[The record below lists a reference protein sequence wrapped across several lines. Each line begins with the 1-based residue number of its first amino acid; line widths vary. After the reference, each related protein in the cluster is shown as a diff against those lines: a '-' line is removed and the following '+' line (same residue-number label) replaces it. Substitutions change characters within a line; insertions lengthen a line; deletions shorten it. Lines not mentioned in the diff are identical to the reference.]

1 MKVFSTI
8 VKLILL
14 SAVMTVATTSCD
26 SDIDPVYVLSGDS
39 MELMG
44 GPNEV
49 ILTPDN
55 PQALALTVYW
65 SGDGRLALSD
75 TLLQAPVNVAEIT
88 IQFSKDEHF
97 TAPLNIAVDKNIHSR
112 QFLCEELNSLLDR
125 LGYEANEKAP
135 LWIRMR
141 SALAAN
147 IAPEYSNV
155 MEVLVQSYR
164 IELVLAQVLDK
175 DWKNTSMTLASPAE
189 DGIYKGFMGV
199 NGWENW
205 WLREA
210 NNVMWGNLGEEGKTF
225 YASSEDSH
233 WNFWFPNPSGCYYT
247 TVNTVE
253 GWWSA
258 LHVASLSVS
267 GDVTGEMAYNKQSN
281 QWTLPVNLA
290 TQSTL
295 TISVSGKG
303 SLYNRETTD
312 IGPAIEQTVAFGGN
326 SQNLLFGESADNI
339 SVTMP
344 AGENL
349 LVLDLSNPLQFTI
362 GIGEDVPQPEVSQY
376 LYFSGITNWEGFDDY
391 LTLYDEAGLCYGG
404 AHWIDSEWGYRAYT
418 EQAWEP
424 AYNAA
429 DGSTDLSGT
438 LILAESKDNIPA
450 PAQGLYVMDFNMKSL
465 TYELTQVQT
474 VTFTKL
480 ILTHLNK
487 SVSMKIAS
495 ILSIVALI
503 ASMATNGCSED
514 GPVTNPRQEEPQKVV
529 KEEGFA
535 RGADVS
541 WLTQMEA
548 EGLKF
553 YTPDENRQEMECMEL
568 LRDYCGVNSIRLRV
582 WVNPKDGWN
591 NMNDVIVKAKR
602 AERLG
607 LRTMIDFHFSDTWA
621 DPGHQ
626 EMPEAWKELSFD
638 DLKIALS
645 EHVKSVLTAL
655 KAVGV
660 TPEWVQVGN
669 ETTPGMML
677 PVGSVDNPEQLTALN
692 NAGYDAVKAICPDAK
707 VIVHLDAGNDQWVYN
722 RMFDILQAN
731 GGKYDMIGMSL
742 YPYWAEQE
750 GKTGGWLK
758 VADDCIANIKHV
770 KQKYNKPVMICE
782 IGMPYDQA
790 EACKQLITKMM
801 QADVEGIFYWEP
813 QAPNGYNDGYNLGC
827 FDNNAPTIALDA
839 FKIQ

>member
-1 MKVFSTI
+1 
-8 VKLILL
+8 
-14 SAVMTVATTSCD
+14 
-26 SDIDPVYVLSGDS
+26 
-39 MELMG
+39 
-44 GPNEV
+44 
-49 ILTPDN
+49 
-55 PQALALTVYW
+55 
-65 SGDGRLALSD
+65 
-75 TLLQAPVNVAEIT
+75 
-88 IQFSKDEHF
+88 
-97 TAPLNIAVDKNIHSR
+97 
-112 QFLCEELNSLLDR
+112 
-125 LGYEANEKAP
+125 
-135 LWIRMR
+135 
-141 SALAAN
+141 
-147 IAPEYSNV
+147 
-155 MEVLVQSYR
+155 
-164 IELVLAQVLDK
+164 
-175 DWKNTSMTLASPAE
+175 
-189 DGIYKGFMGV
+189 
-199 NGWENW
+199 
-205 WLREA
+205 
-210 NNVMWGNLGEEGKTF
+210 
-225 YASSEDSH
+225 
-233 WNFWFPNPSGCYYT
+233 
-247 TVNTVE
+247 
-253 GWWSA
+253 
-258 LHVASLSVS
+258 
-267 GDVTGEMAYNKQSN
+267 
-281 QWTLPVNLA
+281 
-290 TQSTL
+290 
-295 TISVSGKG
+295 
-303 SLYNRETTD
+303 
-312 IGPAIEQTVAFGGN
+312 
-326 SQNLLFGESADNI
+326 
-339 SVTMP
+339 
-344 AGENL
+344 
-349 LVLDLSNPLQFTI
+349 
-362 GIGEDVPQPEVSQY
+362 
-376 LYFSGITNWEGFDDY
+376 
-391 LTLYDEAGLCYGG
+391 
-404 AHWIDSEWGYRAYT
+404 
-418 EQAWEP
+418 
-424 AYNAA
+424 
-429 DGSTDLSGT
+429 
-438 LILAESKDNIPA
+438 
-450 PAQGLYVMDFNMKSL
+450 
-465 TYELTQVQT
+465 
-474 VTFTKL
+474 
-480 ILTHLNK
+480 
-487 SVSMKIAS
+487 MKIAS

-621 DPGHQ
+621 
-626 EMPEAWKELSFD
+626 
-638 DLKIALS
+638 
-645 EHVKSVLTAL
+645 
-655 KAVGV
+655 
-660 TPEWVQVGN
+660 PEWVQVGN

-707 VIVHLDAGNDQWVYN
+707 VIVHLDVGNDQWVYN